1 VITQDSILNL
11 IRKQEADIQTLLET
25 KKKAEPGDIVH
36 IVTERVVLERQQF
49 ISQLRGLI

>member
-1 VITQDSILNL
+1 LIKQDDILNL

-36 IVTERVVLERQQF
+36 IVTERVALAKQQF
-49 ISQLRGLI
+49 IEELRGIM

>member
-1 VITQDSILNL
+1 LITQDSVLDL

-36 IVTERVVLERQQF
+36 IVTERVALAKQQF
-49 ISQLRGLI
+49 VQELRSML

>member
-25 KKKAEPGDIVH
+25 KSTTNDETLQM
-36 IVTERVVLERQQF
+36 VTEVKVLDRQQF
-49 ISQLRGLI
+49 ITDLRGLI